1 MSNTESDED
10 LEAIR
15 QRKAEE
21 LSRRDS
27 AASEPVHVTDASH
40 LSELLASGVTV
51 VDFHAEWCGPCKML
65 SPIMKEIAA
74 ETGAMIAKVDID
86 DHQAIAQE
94 YQVQGVPTVIM
105 AEDGELAER
114 WVGVQP
120 KDTYKSAIDAAV

>member
-27 AASEPVHVTDASH
+27 APSEPVHVTDASH

-65 SPIMKEIAA
+65 SPIMEEIAA
-74 ETGAMIAKVDID
+74 ETGATIAKVDID

-94 YQVQGVPTVIM
+94 YQVQGVPTVVM

-120 KDTYKSAIDAAV
+120 KDTYMSAIDAAV